1 MDSRTGAVRGPGAVV
16 TFGGIRPQPEGAVHV
31 GVSIYAAGLAAAGQ
45 TCVVER
51 KDGAWVVT
59 GTTGVR

>member
-1 MDSRTGAVRGPGAVV
+1 MW
-16 TFGGIRPQPEGAVHV
+16 
-31 GVSIYAAGLAAAGQ
+31 GVSIYAANLSAAGE

-59 GTTGVR
+59 GITGVRWVS